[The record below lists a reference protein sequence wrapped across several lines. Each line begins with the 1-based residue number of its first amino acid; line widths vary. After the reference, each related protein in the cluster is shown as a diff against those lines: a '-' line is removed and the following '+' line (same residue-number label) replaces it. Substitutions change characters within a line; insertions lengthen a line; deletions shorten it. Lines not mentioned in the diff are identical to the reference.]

1 MLVQYKEK
9 GRFHLNLRFWRKHFF
24 KIANRVKD
32 LKRYKTMLSEYVW
45 FYFWCS
51 SRLISETSNDKHR
64 YKDKEELLRRQE
76 KNITVVIITGV
87 YRKPSSVPKLNET
100 LSIFIAVRFVFV
112 FNTILA
118 VEIFSAH
125 PNVPLI
131 RPVIRFP

>member
-1 MLVQYKEK
+1 
-9 GRFHLNLRFWRKHFF
+9 
-24 KIANRVKD
+24 
-32 LKRYKTMLSEYVW
+32 MLSEYVW

-51 SRLISETSNDKHR
+51 ARLRSETSNDKDR